1 MKSEIIR
8 FKGLKKQE
16 IIAEFKGGDITS
28 DAGLLL
34 FREIEK
40 KHKIIK
46 RMSACITD
54 KRESGKVVHNI
65 EEQMLQRVYAII
77 AGYEDVNDHQELRKD
92 PLFKMLCGETKKD
105 EELSSPSTICRFENQ
120 VDRKALVGMSKVMV
134 DNFIESYTEVP
145 KEIILD

>member
-40 KHKIIK
+40 KYKIIK
-46 RMSACITD
+46 IMSACITD
-54 KRESGKVVHNI
+54 KREGGKVVHNI

-92 PLFKMLCGETKKD
+92 PLFKMLCG
-105 EELSSPSTICRFENQ
+105 
-120 VDRKALVGMSKVMV
+120 
-134 DNFIESYTEVP
+134 
-145 KEIILD
+145 

>member
-8 FKGLKKQE
+8 FKRLKKQE

-46 RMSACITD
+46 KMSACITD
-54 KRESGKVVHNI
+54 KRERGKVVHNI

-77 AGYEDVNDHQELRKD
+77 AGYEDVKDHQELRKD
-92 PLFKMLCGETKKD
+92 PLFKMLCG
-105 EELSSPSTICRFENQ
+105 
-120 VDRKALVGMSKVMV
+120 
-134 DNFIESYTEVP
+134 
-145 KEIILD
+145 